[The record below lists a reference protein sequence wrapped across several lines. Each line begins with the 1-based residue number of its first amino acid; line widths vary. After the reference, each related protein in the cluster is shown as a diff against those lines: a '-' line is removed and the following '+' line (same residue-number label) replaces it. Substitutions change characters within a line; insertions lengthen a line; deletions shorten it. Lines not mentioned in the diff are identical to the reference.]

1 MIDLHLH
8 LDGSLPPALLI
19 KLAEKEGVVLPERT
33 EEELI
38 PFLTAPRDCQN
49 LNEYLE
55 KFSLPVSCMQSAATL
70 TEAARGL
77 AHELAVQ
84 GFIYAEIRFA
94 PQLHQQKG
102 LTPKQVIAAVLQGL
116 WQAER
121 EVPLL
126 KTNLILCC
134 MRGTD
139 NEEANEETVRLA
151 AEFLK
156 GGNTDLSSTSNTY
169 HAKVCAVDLAGAEAL
184 FPTKDF
190 SELFALARKLDV
202 PFTIHAGEAAGAES
216 IEAALSFGARRLGH
230 GVRVIESPKLL
241 DEIIKRKIP
250 LELCMTSN
258 RQTKA
263 LPESTVYP
271 LLYLLRKGALVTV
284 NTDNMTVSG
293 TTIAREFAALRAMGM
308 TAQEEKQLF
317 ANGIKAA
324 FLPETE
330 KEKLR
335 EAIHAVY

>member
-19 KLAEKEGVVLPERT
+19 KLAEKEGVVLPGRT

-134 MRGTD
+134 V
-139 NEEANEETVRLA
+139 VRTM
-151 AEFLK
+151 K
-156 GGNTDLSSTSNTY
+156 
-169 HAKVCAVDLAGAEAL
+169 K
-184 FPTKDF
+184 PTKKP
-190 SELFALARKLDV
+190 SV
-202 PFTIHAGEAAGAES
+202 W
-216 IEAALSFGARRLGH
+216 
-230 GVRVIESPKLL
+230 
-241 DEIIKRKIP
+241 
-250 LELCMTSN
+250 
-258 RQTKA
+258 RQN
-263 LPESTVYP
+263 S
-271 LLYLLRKGALVTV
+271 
-284 NTDNMTVSG
+284 
-293 TTIAREFAALRAMGM
+293 
-308 TAQEEKQLF
+308 
-317 ANGIKAA
+317 
-324 FLPETE
+324 
-330 KEKLR
+330 
-335 EAIHAVY
+335 